1 MFEPNVILYSLW
13 QYIDHYILCMAIHMF
28 YGNTLTTI
36 YLIIFV
42 YRPFWYKDP
51 TCRIKF
57 PINSKFYFSLNIS
70 SRMNIL

>member
-1 MFEPNVILYSLW
+1 MKLKFKNYKRMFEPNVILYSLW

-42 YRPFWYKDP
+42 YRPFWYPLLVDP
-51 TCRIKF
+51 F
-57 PINSKFYFSLNIS
+57 AG
-70 SRMNIL
+70 